1 MRTSACSQKLSHH
14 SLLASTR
21 VLTSGS
27 RLTVPLT
34 VARWAYYQ
42 KLSGTLSLFKVDK
55 RTGAPDWGSLRGTA
69 AAEHAVRRRAL
80 AGLPF
85 VFAVFCHSDKM
96 FELSVR
102 DAADLE
108 RWLEVLP
115 TFVAVGEAAKLDL
128 ANGRSHV
135 MAKLAKA
142 NPPLPRP
149 RPPP

>member
-1 MRTSACSQKLSHH
+1 M
-14 SLLASTR
+14 
-21 VLTSGS
+21 
-27 RLTVPLT
+27 
-34 VARWAYYQ
+34 ARWAYYQ

-80 AGLPF
+80 AGLPY

-128 ANGRSHV
+128 ANGRSHRAGGLV
-135 MAKLAKA
+135 GAARDS
-142 NPPLPRP
+142 RP
-149 RPPP
+149 RGAEARDDAASTQRQACAHGRR